1 MGKLEIACLVLT
13 FLFASFIAASR
24 VNEVLAGQ
32 VIAASASIS
41 VAAVGF
47 WFYFKKTK
55 D

>member
-1 MGKLEIACLVLT
+1 MSKWVMLGLVST
-13 FLFASFIAASR
+13 FLIASSILASQI
-24 VNEVLAGQ
+24 NGALAGQ

-47 WFYFKKTK
+47 WIYFKKYK

>member
-1 MGKLEIACLVLT
+1 MSKWTMRGLVSIFLIASSIL
-13 FLFASFIAASR
+13 ASQMNGA
-24 VNEVLAGQ
+24 LGGQ

-47 WFYFKKTK
+47 WIYFKKNK

>member
-1 MGKLEIACLVLT
+1 LGKRGIACLVLT
-13 FLFASFIAASR
+13 FPVASFVVASR

-47 WFYFKKTK
+47 WFYFKKPK